1 MSLHFRFCCAPGRVC
16 LVVAMLSLD
25 NKRPPPRRPSNLK
38 THTDIRFATVT
49 TCDIDRRE
57 LETTV
62 GNENRFSSNVFFI
75 ILLCLA
81 KTLPTT
87 TTKAQCCRNRSMKAP
102 KHANIIIFSRSL
114 FFPSEGCLP
123 YINSVNATSS
133 SSSKSLHLFCRN
145 RRSPSRACLI
155 AIFIRAKSSDRF
167 GPRRDRG
174 EAERSVR
181 KSRRFLGLVQ
191 KQRVGMI
198 RKAEAEAEADHSKWS
213 KRREAQ
219 SLARNAEQQ
228 PVETKAKSKKNN
240 NQRKKKKKEKS
251 RRFIPEGYSKGS
263 FSYNAISS
271 RLGTH
276 RVHVVVI
283 CFVVAAVFRQ
293 HQVSFRLLRVGTTT
307 DSRSMA
313 GETTFN
319 PPSGLGIR
327 TAVAEMGVLI

>member
-1 MSLHFRFCCAPGRVC
+1 
-16 LVVAMLSLD
+16 MLSLD

-75 ILLCLA
+75 LLCLA

-102 KHANIIIFSRSL
+102 KHTNIIIFSRSL

-123 YINSVNATSS
+123 CINSVNATSS

-198 RKAEAEAEADHSKWS
+198 RKAEAEAEADDSKRS

-228 PVETKAKSKKNN
+228 QSKRK
-240 NQRKKKKKEKS
+240 QRARKTTTREKRKEKKKSTFQFQKGTRRVLS
-251 RRFIPEGYSKGS
+251 RTM
-263 FSYNAISS
+263 
-271 RLGTH
+271 L
-276 RVHVVVI
+276 
-283 CFVVAAVFRQ
+283 FRRGW
-293 HQVSFRLLRVGTTT
+293 V
-307 DSRSMA
+307 
-313 GETTFN
+313 
-319 PPSGLGIR
+319 R
-327 TAVAEMGVLI
+327 TVCT